1 MLMQDE
7 RFPTWQAK
15 NFTTTGSGGWPPV
28 LKSCGR
34 LVADTN
40 RFNKDTGLPPVVKVD
55 AQNRLPNGRRQLSF
69 SRLGVTV
76 AWEEEPFQWIEPSCF
91 SVVRR
96 YTRGPVAAMRVLAQ
110 LEARDGGGTDLS
122 YQVWVQSRNL
132 LGSLAIPIQI
142 GKVSAR
148 NFAKVFESYDEAAT
162 SDRPTYELP
171 TAPVEFA
178 SGGEQRLAELSENL
192 LAEDADPQLVKRLTA
207 AIEELDDMAASRIR
221 AYHLADTWEVARRK
235 VLELCLYATRIGL
248 LEFEWDLLCPLC
260 RGTKARNSS
269 LGGIEPEVH
278 CDTCNID
285 FDVNFE
291 RSVELTFHPNP
302 SIRSIER
309 GEFCVAGPRVT
320 PHVVMQQ
327 LLSPGE
333 TREVTPHLEQGRYR
347 LRAFEISGGQFVL
360 ATAGD
365 AQSHHLC
372 IDGTWSDEEL
382 SLTIGSS
389 LILENGTADEQLI
402 VLERLAWT
410 DDATTAAEVTALQ
423 RFRDLFAGEALRPG
437 ERISVGSLAVLFTD
451 LCGSTKLYNEIGD
464 APAFG
469 LVMNHFDLLMEA
481 IDAEE
486 GAIVKTIGDAVM
498 AVFRRPVSAIRAIVT
513 ANERLAEAAE
523 GLSELRLKA
532 GMHYGPCIAVTLN
545 DRLDYFG
552 STVNIASRLEH
563 LSEGKDLVMS
573 ATVHDDPE
581 VRKFLNAASQSFNVE
596 PTATTLKG
604 FDEAQFDLWR
614 MDFEVSK

>member
-1 MLMQDE
+1 MAGKESYFHWKWRLAASPE
-7 RFPTWQAK
+7 K
-15 NFTTTGSGGWPPV
+15 LWP
-28 LKSCGR
+28 LI
-34 LVADTN
+34 ADTN
-40 RFNKDTGLPPVVKVD
+40 RFNKDTGLPPVVKVETQD
-55 AQNRLPNGRRQLSF
+55 RLPNARRRLSF
-69 SRLGVTV
+69 SKMGVTV
-76 AWEEEPFQWIEPSCF
+76 AWEEEPFQWIEPRSF
-91 SVVRR
+91 GVVRR
-96 YTRGPVAAMRVLAQ
+96 YTSGPVAEMRVLAE
-110 LEARDGGGTDLS
+110 LEAQNGSGTDLS
-122 YQVWVQSRNL
+122 YQVWARPRNL

-142 GKVSAR
+142 GMVSAR

-171 TAPVEFA
+171 AAPVEFT
-178 SGGEQRLAELSENL
+178 SGGQQRLAELSESL
-192 LAEDADPQLVKRLTA
+192 LAEDADPQLVQRLTT
-207 AIEELDDMAASRIR
+207 AIEELDDMAASRMR
-221 AYHLADTWEVARRK
+221 AYQLAATWNVPRRK

-269 LGGIEPEVH
+269 LGGIEAEVH

-302 SIRSIER
+302 SIRSIES

-327 LLSPGE
+327 LMTPGE
-333 TREVTPHLEQGRYR
+333 TRDVTPHLEQGRYR
-347 LRAFEISGGQFVL
+347 VRAFEIPGGQFLRVTDS
-360 ATAGD
+360 A
-365 AQSHHLC
+365 AQSHQLN
-372 IDGTWSDEEL
+372 IDGDWPDGEI
-382 SLTIGSS
+382 SLGIGSS
-389 LILENGTADEQLI
+389 LNLENRTDNEQLV

-451 LCGSTKLYNEIGD
+451 LCGSTRLYNEIGD
-464 APAFG
+464 ASAFG
-469 LVMNHFDLLMEA
+469 LVMNHFDVLMEA

-498 AVFRRPVSAIRAIVT
+498 AVFKRPVSAIRAILA
-513 ANERLAEAAE
+513 ANQRLTEASE

-563 LSEGKDLVMS
+563 LSEGADLVMS

-581 VRKFLNAASQSFNVE
+581 VRQFLDDASQSFNID

-614 MDFEVSK
+614 MNLEDSK

>member
-1 MLMQDE
+1 MAGKE
-7 RFPTWQAK
+7 FHYHWKWQLAA
-15 NFTTTGSGGWPPV
+15 SPDDLWP
-28 LKSCGR
+28 

-40 RFNKDTGLPPVVKVD
+40 RFNKDTGLPPVAKVD
-55 AQNRLPNGRRQLSF
+55 PQDRLPNARRRLSF
-69 SRLGVTV
+69 SKMGVTV
-76 AWEEEPFQWIEPSCF
+76 AWEEEPFQWIEPSRF
-91 SVVRR
+91 GVVRR
-96 YTRGPVAAMRVLAQ
+96 YTRGPVAEMRVLAE
-110 LEARDGGGTDLS
+110 LEARDGQGTDLS
-122 YQVWVQSRNL
+122 YQVWARPRNL

-142 GKVSAR
+142 GVVSAR
-148 NFAKVFESYDEAAT
+148 NFARVFESYAAAAA

-171 TAPVEFA
+171 AAPVEFA
-178 SGGEQRLAELSENL
+178 PGGQQRLARLSESL
-192 LAEDADPQLVKRLTA
+192 LAEDADPQLVQRLA
-207 AIEELDDMAASRIR
+207 SAIEEFDDMAASRIR
-221 AYHLADTWEVARRK
+221 AYQLADTWDAPRRK

-302 SIRSIER
+302 SIRSIEG

-327 LLSPGE
+327 LMTPGE
-333 TREVTPHLEQGRYR
+333 TREVTPHLEHGRYR
-347 LRAFEISGGQFVL
+347 LRAFEISGGRFVRVTE
-360 ATAGD
+360 AAP
-365 AQSHHLC
+365 QCHHLI
-372 IDGTWSDEEL
+372 IDGNWSDEEVEL
-382 SLTIGSS
+382 GIGSS
-389 LILENGTADEQLI
+389 LNLDNRTGGEQLI

-451 LCGSTKLYNEIGD
+451 LCGSTRLYNEIGD
-464 APAFG
+464 ASAFG
-469 LVMNHFDLLMEA
+469 LVMNHFDVLMEA
-481 IDAEE
+481 IDVED

-498 AVFRRPVSAIRAIVT
+498 AVFRRPVSAIRAVVA
-513 ANERLAEAAE
+513 ANERLTGASA
-523 GLSELRLKA
+523 GLSQLRLKA

-563 LSEGKDLVMS
+563 LSEGADLVMS

-581 VRKFLNAASQSFNVE
+581 VREFLDDVSQSFAIE

-604 FDEAQFDLWR
+604 FEQVRFDLWR
-614 MDFEVSK
+614 MNLEYSKQEPGTAGQ